1 MSCAEKRGIWYDT
14 HTKMPTNTP
23 EAITVIGEAAPK
35 IGGERAKRGRE
46 YDGTRVEKEQ
56 RNNHPHTY

>member
-1 MSCAEKRGIWYDT
+1 MRMSCAEKRGIWYDT

-35 IGGERAKRGRE
+35 IGG
-46 YDGTRVEKEQ
+46 GTS
-56 RNNHPHTY
+56 